1 MTTTTCVGGKDARL
15 IELRFLR
22 PLSETERRRLEGHL
36 LGCGACQERYRRLQ
50 RAERIAAH
58 GVEGAAELPSPFE
71 LERIAA
77 DLGLDQPEPPRR
89 RGWAWPFAWV
99 GALAVAGALL
109 LFLPPPPELLQDRG
123 GVVAP
128 LSFAVFTADPGG
140 AVVALETQA
149 SLQPGAPLKL
159 RVAAPSSV
167 DSPGLAAVFVGVGA
181 PVVVALPGLSQVN
194 GPTTVGGVV
203 TIPEVPSGEVWLYL
217 VAAAAPLDPKL
228 LSLALADRPEAQVA
242 QERLSALV
250 VERRVL
256 RVERT
261 P

>member
-1 MTTTTCVGGKDARL
+1 MSTTTCVGGKDARL

-22 PLSETERRRLEGHL
+22 RLSEAERRRLEGHL
-36 LGCGACQERYRRLQ
+36 LGCGPCQERYRRLQ

-58 GVEGAAELPSPFE
+58 GVEGAAESPSPFE

-89 RGWAWPFAWV
+89 LGWPWPFVWA
-99 GALAVAGALL
+99 GALAVAAALL
-109 LFLPPPPELLQDRG
+109 LFLRPPPELLQDRG

-149 SLQPGAPLKL
+149 RLQPGAPLKL
-159 RVAAPSSV
+159 RVSAPAPVAAPA
-167 DSPGLAAVFVGVGA
+167 LAAVFVGAAA
-181 PVVVALPGLSQVN
+181 PVVVALPGLSQVSA
-194 GPTTVGGVV
+194 PTTVGGLL

-217 VAAAAPLDPKL
+217 VAAAAPLDPL
-228 LSLALADRPEAQVA
+228 TLSQAVADRPEAQVA

-250 VERRVL
+250 VERRAL
-256 RVERT
+256 RVEST